1 MSGKKESMA
10 MKEKIAG
17 VNKTLIE
24 LLIGILLFGCICQI
38 IGAFFV
44 KEIASYSSGLWIGI
58 VTALATA
65 VHMYRSLDRALDL
78 DADSAGKKIRAQ
90 SIIRY
95 VFIVIIMGI
104 TMINGYT
111 NPLAAFLGIMGLKVA
126 AYLQPFT
133 HKLIIRFFAKEKAEN

>member
-1 MSGKKESMA
+1 
-10 MKEKIAG
+10 MKEKIAD

-24 LLIGILLFGCICQI
+24 LLIGILLFGIICQI
-38 IGAFFV
+38 VGAVFV
-44 KEIASYSSGLWIGI
+44 KELASYSSGLWIGI
-58 VTALATA
+58 VTAMATA
-65 VHMYRSLDRALDL
+65 VHMYKSLDRALDL
-78 DADSAGKKIRAQ
+78 DAGSASKKIQVQ

-104 TMINGYT
+104 TMVNGYT

>member
-1 MSGKKESMA
+1 

-24 LLIGILLFGCICQI
+24 LLAGIFLFGIVCQI
-38 IGAFFV
+38 AGMIFADQLF
-44 KEIASYSSGLWIGI
+44 SYSSGLWIGI
-58 VTALATA
+58 ITAMVTA

-78 DADSAGKKIRAQ
+78 DEDTASKRIQMQ
-90 SIIRY
+90 SSIRY
-95 VFIVIIMGI
+95 VGIVIVMGI
-104 TMINGYT
+104 TMVNGVT

-133 HKLIIRFFAKEKAEN
+133 HKLIIRFFAKEKTENLRR

>member
-1 MSGKKESMA
+1 MA

-17 VNKTLIE
+17 INKTLIE
-24 LLIGILLFGCICQI
+24 LLTGILLFGMICQI
-38 IGAFFV
+38 AGAFFV
-44 KEIASYSSGLWIGI
+44 KDLASYSSGLWIGI

-65 VHMYRSLDRALDL
+65 VHMYHSLDRALDL
-78 DADSAGKKIRAQ
+78 DAGSASKKIQVQ

-104 TMINGYT
+104 TMVNGYT

-133 HKLIIRFFAKEKAEN
+133 HKLIIRFFAKEKTEN

>member
-1 MSGKKESMA
+1 
-10 MKEKIAG
+10 MKERIAD
-17 VNKTLIE
+17 VNKTLME
-24 LLIGILLFGCICQI
+24 LLIGILLFGMICQLA
-38 IGAFFV
+38 GAFFV
-44 KEIASYSSGLWIGI
+44 KELASYSSGLWIGI
-58 VTALATA
+58 VTAMATA

-78 DADSAGKKIRAQ
+78 DAGSAGKKIQVQ

-111 NPLAAFLGIMGLKVA
+111 NPLAAFLGVMGLKVA

-133 HKLIIRFFAKEKAEN
+133 HKLIIRFFEKEKTEN